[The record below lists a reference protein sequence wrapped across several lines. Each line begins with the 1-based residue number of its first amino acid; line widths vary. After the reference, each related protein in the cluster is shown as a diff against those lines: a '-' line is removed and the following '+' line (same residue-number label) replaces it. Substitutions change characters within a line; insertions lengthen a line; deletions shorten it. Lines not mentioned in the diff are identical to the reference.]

1 MISIILPTKNEPL
14 IEQLIKEIKS
24 TLEKNKNPYEIIAI
38 DDSDDST
45 FDKLKKTR
53 VTALKQKTVG
63 LGGAIIEGLNFA
75 KGDFLVTMDA
85 DFSHNPKYIPKLVD
99 KSNKGGFD
107 IVIGSRREPGGKIIG
122 WNLSRKIIST
132 TANYIGKHLAGIKAS
147 DITSGFR
154 LYKKEVID
162 KTNFNDIKSKGYA
175 FQLEILGKAKSNG
188 FKIGSIPITFV
199 NRKEGVS
206 KLSKKEILYFL
217 FTALRIRFSNISIT

>member
-24 TLEKNKNPYEIIAI
+24 ILEKSKNPYEIIAI

-45 FDKLKKTR
+45 FEKLKKAR
-53 VTALKQKTVG
+53 VTTLKQKTVG
-63 LGGAIIEGLNFA
+63 LGGAIIEGLNAA
-75 KGDFLVTMDA
+75 KGDFLITMDA
-85 DFSHNPKYIPKLVD
+85 DFSHNPKYIPRLID
-99 KSNKGGFD
+99 KSNKSGFD
-107 IVIGSRREPGGKIIG
+107 IVIGSRRELGGKIIG
-122 WNLSRKIIST
+122 WNLSRKIISF
-132 TANYIGKHLAGIKAS
+132 TANYVGKHLAGIKAS

-162 KTNFNDIKSKGYA
+162 KTNFDDIKSKGYA

-206 KLSKKEILYFL
+206 KLSRKEIFYFL
-217 FTALRIRFSNISIT
+217 FTALRIRFSNI